1 MKIVILGGV
10 AAGAKAAAKARR
22 MLPEA
27 QIDLY
32 TDDTHISYSACGLPY
47 YVEGNFEDYKLLL
60 VRSPE
65 DFEKTGVHIH
75 LQNRAAK
82 ILPNSKQ
89 VLIEDLVSK
98 DAFLIGYDKLII
110 AIGARPFVPPIKN
123 VNLKNVFTLR
133 KIEDGIAIRDKAEKS
148 QKAVIIGGGYI
159 GIEMLEAL
167 VKQNVYVTLI
177 EYAPTIMQ
185 TFDDDM
191 SQLILEQLKYTCSNR
206 FEILTSEM
214 ATEFSGDNDGVKSV
228 RTGSGRE
235 IPVDFVVLC
244 AGVVPNTEIAREAEI
259 AIGETGAIKVNE
271 KMETNIPDIYACGD
285 CVEENLIITNT
296 KIWLPLGTN
305 ANKEG
310 RVAAINACG
319 GDEKFYGVLGSAVTR
334 CLSLTMSMT
343 GLTVKKAGQLGIE
356 TISATVTKNDKVGY
370 MPDVNNITIKLI
382 AEKSTGKLL
391 GCQGIGAGDAD
402 KRVNTVTS
410 SLLAGLTVDEFYR
423 NDLTYAPPFSP
434 TIDPLLNAAQI
445 LLEKLNKNEEQ
456 NNKEV

>member
-22 MLPEA
+22 MLPDA

-65 DFEKTGVHIH
+65 DFEKNGVHIH

-98 DAFLIGYDKLII
+98 KAFLVCYDKLII
-110 AIGARPFVPPIKN
+110 AIGARPIVPPIKN
-123 VNLKNVFTLR
+123 VNLKNVFTIR
-133 KIEDGIAIRDKAEKS
+133 KIEDGIAIREMAEKS
-148 QKAVIIGGGYI
+148 QNAAIIGGGYI

-185 TFDDDM
+185 TFDEDM
-191 SQLILEQLKYTCSNR
+191 SHLILEQLKFTCGNR

-214 ATEFSGDNDGVKSV
+214 ATEFSGDNEGVKSV

-244 AGVVPNTEIAREAEI
+244 AGVVPNTEIARDAEI

-271 KMETNIPDIYACGD
+271 RMETNIPDIFACGD
-285 CVEENLIITNT
+285 CVEENLLITNT
-296 KIWLPLGTN
+296 KTWLPLGTN

-343 GLTVKKAGQLGIE
+343 GLTVKKAEQLGIE
-356 TISATVTKNDKVGY
+356 TISTTVTKNDKVGY

-382 AEKSTGKLL
+382 ADKSTGKLL

-445 LLEKLNKNEEQ
+445 LLEKLNKTEEQ
-456 NNKEV
+456 K

>member
-65 DFEKTGVHIH
+65 DFEKNGVHIH

-98 DAFLIGYDKLII
+98 KAFLVCYDKLII
-110 AIGARPFVPPIKN
+110 AIGARPIVPPIKN
-123 VNLKNVFTLR
+123 VNLKNVFTIR
-133 KIEDGIAIRDKAEKS
+133 KIEDGIAIREMAEKS
-148 QKAVIIGGGYI
+148 RNAAIIGGGYI

-185 TFDDDM
+185 TFDEDM
-191 SQLILEQLKYTCSNR
+191 SHLILEQLKFTCGNR

-214 ATEFSGDNDGVKSV
+214 ATEFSGDNEGVKSV

-244 AGVVPNTEIAREAEI
+244 AGVVPNTEIARDAEI

-271 KMETNIPDIYACGD
+271 RMETNIPDIFACGD
-285 CVEENLIITNT
+285 CVEENLLITNT

-343 GLTVKKAGQLGIE
+343 GLTVKKAEQLGIE
-356 TISATVTKNDKVGY
+356 TISTTVTKNDKVGY

-382 AEKSTGKLL
+382 ADKSTGKLL

-445 LLEKLNKNEEQ
+445 LLEKLNKTEEQ
-456 NNKEV
+456 K

>member
-22 MLPEA
+22 MLPDA

-65 DFEKTGVHIH
+65 DFEKNGVHIH

-98 DAFLIGYDKLII
+98 KAFLVCYDKLII
-110 AIGARPFVPPIKN
+110 AIGARPIVPPIKN
-123 VNLKNVFTLR
+123 VNLKNVFTIR
-133 KIEDGIAIRDKAEKS
+133 KIEDGIAIREMAEKS
-148 QKAVIIGGGYI
+148 QNAVIIGGGYI

-191 SQLILEQLKYTCSNR
+191 SHLILEQLKFTCGNR

-214 ATEFSGDNDGVKSV
+214 ATEFSGDNEGVKSV

-244 AGVVPNTEIAREAEI
+244 AGVVPNTEIARDAEI

-271 KMETNIPDIYACGD
+271 RMETNIPDIFACGD
-285 CVEENLIITNT
+285 CVEENLLITNT

-343 GLTVKKAGQLGIE
+343 GLTVKKAEQLGIE

-370 MPDVNNITIKLI
+370 MPDVNNITLKLI
-382 AEKSTGKLL
+382 ANKSTGKLL

-445 LLEKLNKNEEQ
+445 LLEKLNKTEEQ
-456 NNKEV
+456 K

>member
-22 MLPEA
+22 MLPDA

-65 DFEKTGVHIH
+65 DFEKNGVHIH

-89 VLIEDLVSK
+89 VLIEDLVSTN
-98 DAFLIGYDKLII
+98 AFLVCYDKLII
-110 AIGARPFVPPIKN
+110 AIGARPIVPPIKN
-123 VNLKNVFTLR
+123 VNLKNVFTIR
-133 KIEDGIAIRDKAEKS
+133 KIEDGIAIREMAEKS
-148 QKAVIIGGGYI
+148 QNAVIIGGGYI

-191 SQLILEQLKYTCSNR
+191 SHLILEQLKFTCGNR

-214 ATEFSGDNDGVKSV
+214 ATEFSGDNEGVKSV
-228 RTGSGRE
+228 RTGSGKE

-244 AGVVPNTEIAREAEI
+244 AGVVPNTEIARDAEI

-271 KMETNIPDIYACGD
+271 RMETNIPDIFACGD
-285 CVEENLIITNT
+285 CVEENLLITNT

-343 GLTVKKAGQLGIE
+343 GLTVKKAEQLGIE

-370 MPDVNNITIKLI
+370 MPDVNNITLKLI
-382 AEKSTGKLL
+382 ANKSTGKLL

-445 LLEKLNKNEEQ
+445 LLEKLNKTEEQ
-456 NNKEV
+456 K

>member
-47 YVEGNFEDYKLLL
+47 YIEGNFDNYEMLL

-65 DFEKTGVHIH
+65 DFEKENVHIH
-75 LQNRAAK
+75 LKHRAVK
-82 ILPNSKQ
+82 ILPDTKQ
-89 VLIEDLVSK
+89 VLVESLGK
-98 DAFLIGYDKLII
+98 NKAFLVDYDKLIV
-110 AIGARPFVPPIKN
+110 AVGARPVIPQIRN
-123 VNLKNVFTLR
+123 VNLNNVFTVR
-133 KIEDGIAIRDKAEKS
+133 KVEDGIAIRSKAEDSK
-148 QKAVIIGGGYI
+148 KAVIIGGGYI

-167 VKQNVYVTLI
+167 VRQNVSVTLI

-185 TFDDDM
+185 NFDDDM
-191 SQLILEQLKYTCSNR
+191 SNLILEQLRETSSGR

-214 ATEFSGDNDGVKSV
+214 ATEFSGDNEGVKLV
-228 RTGSGRE
+228 RTGSGKE
-235 IPVDFVVLC
+235 IEVDFVVIC
-244 AGVVPNTEIAREAEI
+244 AGVKPNIEIAKDAGI
-259 AIGETGAIKVNE
+259 LLGETGAIKVNE
-271 KMETNIPDIYACGD
+271 KMETSIKDIYACGD

-310 RVAAINACG
+310 RIAAINACG
-319 GDEKFYGVLGSAVTR
+319 GEEKFDGVLGSSVTR
-334 CLSLTMSMT
+334 CLSLSMSMT
-343 GLTVKKAGQLGIE
+343 GLTEKKAASLGVE
-356 TISATVTKNDKVGY
+356 TVSVTVTKTDKVGY
-370 MPDVNNITIKLI
+370 MPDVNNITLKLV
-382 AEKSTGKLL
+382 ADKNTGKLL
-391 GCQGIGAGDAD
+391 GCQGVGAGDAD

-410 SLLAGLTVDEFYR
+410 ALLAGLTAEEFFK

-434 TIDPLLNAAQI
+434 TIDPLLNAAQ
-445 LLEKLNKNEEQ
+445 LLVEKLEGSKS
-456 NNKEV
+456 V

>member
-98 DAFLIGYDKLII
+98 KAFLVCYDKLII
-110 AIGARPFVPPIKN
+110 AIGARPIVPPIKN
-123 VNLKNVFTLR
+123 VNLKNVFTIR
-133 KIEDGIAIRDKAEKS
+133 KIEDGIAIREMAEKS
-148 QKAVIIGGGYI
+148 QNAAIIGGGYI

-185 TFDDDM
+185 TFDEDM
-191 SQLILEQLKYTCSNR
+191 SHLILEQLKFTCGNR

-214 ATEFSGDNDGVKSV
+214 ATEFSGDNEGVKSV

-244 AGVVPNTEIAREAEI
+244 AGVVPNTEIARDAEI

-271 KMETNIPDIYACGD
+271 RMETNIPDIFACGD
-285 CVEENLIITNT
+285 CVEENLLITNT

-343 GLTVKKAGQLGIE
+343 GLTVKKAEQLGIE

-370 MPDVNNITIKLI
+370 MPDVNNITLKLI
-382 AEKSTGKLL
+382 ANKSTGKLL

-445 LLEKLNKNEEQ
+445 LLEKLNKTEEQ
-456 NNKEV
+456 K

>member
-47 YVEGNFEDYKLLL
+47 YIEGNFDNYEMLL

-65 DFEKTGVHIH
+65 DFEKENVHIH
-75 LQNRAAK
+75 LKHRAVK
-82 ILPNSKQ
+82 ILPDTKQ
-89 VLIEDLVSK
+89 VLVESLGK
-98 DAFLIGYDKLII
+98 NKAFLVDYDKLIV
-110 AIGARPFVPPIKN
+110 AVGARPVIPQIRN
-123 VNLKNVFTLR
+123 VNLNNVFTVR
-133 KIEDGIAIRDKAEKS
+133 KVEDGIAIRSKAENSK
-148 QKAVIIGGGYI
+148 KAVIIGGGYI

-167 VKQNVYVTLI
+167 VRQNVSVTLI

-185 TFDDDM
+185 NFDDDM
-191 SQLILEQLKYTCSNR
+191 SNLILEQLRETSSGR

-214 ATEFSGDNDGVKSV
+214 ATEFSGDNEGVKLV
-228 RTGSGRE
+228 RTGSGKE
-235 IPVDFVVLC
+235 IEVDFVVIC
-244 AGVVPNTEIAREAEI
+244 AGVKPNIEIAKDAGI
-259 AIGETGAIKVNE
+259 LLGETGAIKVNE
-271 KMETNIPDIYACGD
+271 KMETSIKDIYACGD

-310 RVAAINACG
+310 RIAAINACG
-319 GDEKFYGVLGSAVTR
+319 GEEKFDGVLGSSVTR
-334 CLSLTMSMT
+334 CLSLSMSMT
-343 GLTVKKAGQLGIE
+343 GLTEKKAASLGVE
-356 TISATVTKNDKVGY
+356 TVSVTVTKTDKVGY
-370 MPDVNNITIKLI
+370 MPDVNNITLKLV
-382 AEKSTGKLL
+382 ADKNTGKLL
-391 GCQGIGAGDAD
+391 GCQGVGAGDAD

-410 SLLAGLTVDEFYR
+410 ALLAGLTAEEFFK

-434 TIDPLLNAAQI
+434 TIDPLLNAAQ
-445 LLEKLNKNEEQ
+445 LLVEKLEGSKSD
-456 NNKEV
+456 

>member
-65 DFEKTGVHIH
+65 DFEETGVHIH

-191 SQLILEQLKYTCSNR
+191 SQLILEQLKYACGNR

-285 CVEENLIITNT
+285 CVEENLLITNT

-343 GLTVKKAGQLGIE
+343 GLTVKKAGQLGIK

-382 AEKSTGKLL
+382 ADKYTGKLL

>member
-22 MLPEA
+22 MLPDA

-98 DAFLIGYDKLII
+98 KAFLVCYDKLII
-110 AIGARPFVPPIKN
+110 AIGARPIVPPIKN
-123 VNLKNVFTLR
+123 VNLKNVFTIR
-133 KIEDGIAIRDKAEKS
+133 KIEDGIAIREMAEKS
-148 QKAVIIGGGYI
+148 QNAVIIGGGYI

-191 SQLILEQLKYTCSNR
+191 SHLILEQLKFTCGNR

-214 ATEFSGDNDGVKSV
+214 ATEFSGDNEGVKSV

-244 AGVVPNTEIAREAEI
+244 AGVVPNTEIARDAEI

-271 KMETNIPDIYACGD
+271 RMETNIPDIFACGD
-285 CVEENLIITNT
+285 CVEENLLITNT

-343 GLTVKKAGQLGIE
+343 GLTVKKAEQLGIE
-356 TISATVTKNDKVGY
+356 TISTTVTKNDKVGY

-382 AEKSTGKLL
+382 ADKSTGKLL

-445 LLEKLNKNEEQ
+445 LLEKLNKTEEQ
-456 NNKEV
+456 K